1 MELGSNRSC
10 EMVRGFTSEE
20 VTRAAE
26 GRIRSEPGNRTLPL
40 IISATMQPTD
50 HTSTA
55 AQGGDDTGGEGAVAC
70 KMQMMMAKEE
80 RIHKTQNKTRHKRK
94 GWRGNDG
101 QCTPCKTN
109 VNESKKISRR

>member
-1 MELGSNRSC
+1 MEYGRFLIGLGSNRSLTTEGG
-10 EMVRGFTSEE
+10 EMVHGFTSKQ

-55 AQGGDDTGGEGAVAC
+55 AQRGDDAGVEGGGG
-70 KMQMMMAKEE
+70 MQNADDDGKGKKE
-80 RIHKTQNKTRHKRK
+80 RYKKNTQNT
-94 GWRGNDG
+94 
-101 QCTPCKTN
+101 T
-109 VNESKKISRR
+109 